1 MSRVSAAA
9 KIYESN
15 SRLSG
20 ALGALCTACDAAYTR
35 LAHAPQAE
43 VLRMRTA
50 LLGYTPSEDGTAERC
65 LQSGLEPSAGGPS
78 TAGVITS
85 GTIRAPAVG
94 VDAPMVEPPVMEHPV
109 RGVPLAAALRLP
121 LWVTVPSFFGSR
133 VKTEGADWQLS
144 RTVTRVDWC
153 VSRPEQTLRLG

>member
-65 LQSGLEPSAGGPS
+65 LQSGLEPSAG
-78 TAGVITS
+78 VITS
-85 GTIRAPAVG
+85 GTIRAPPVG
-94 VDAPMVEPPVMEHPV
+94 VDAPMVEHAPMVEPPVMEHPV

-153 VSRPEQTLRLG
+153 ISRPEQTRSL

>member
-65 LQSGLEPSAGGPS
+65 LQSGLEPSAG
-78 TAGVITS
+78 VITS
-85 GTIRAPAVG
+85 GTIRAPSVG

-153 VSRPEQTLRLG
+153 VSRPEQTRSLG